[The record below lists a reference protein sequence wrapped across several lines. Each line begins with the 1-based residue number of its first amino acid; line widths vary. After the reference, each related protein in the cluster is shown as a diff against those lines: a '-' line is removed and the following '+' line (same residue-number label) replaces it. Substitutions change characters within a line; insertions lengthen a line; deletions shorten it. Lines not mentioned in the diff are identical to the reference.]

1 MKQSYNTDRLKAR
14 IVEKFGDQKT
24 FAEALET
31 SESTLSRYL
40 SEGRDWK
47 GSLIVKAIKLL
58 EIPDDEV
65 NAYFFEPK
73 VAITQPERRSS

>member
-1 MKQSYNTDRLKAR
+1 MRQTFDTEKLKAR
-14 IVEKFGDQKT
+14 IVERYGDQKS

-47 GSLIVKAIKLL
+47 GSLIVKAIRLL
-58 EIPDDEV
+58 EIPEDEV
-65 NAYFFEPK
+65 NAYFFTPK
-73 VAITQPERRSS
+73 VAITQPERSKV